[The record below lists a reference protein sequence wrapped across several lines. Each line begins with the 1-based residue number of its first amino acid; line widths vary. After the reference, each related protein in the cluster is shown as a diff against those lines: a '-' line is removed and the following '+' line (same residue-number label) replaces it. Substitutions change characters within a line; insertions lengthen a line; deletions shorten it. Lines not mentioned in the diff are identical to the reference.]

1 MKKWFYPLGLVT
13 LLGFAMLYLNIT
25 KDEVVSLDHKM
36 SNLLGGSQFITA
48 FHYFGDTKFILLIAL
63 LIILLL
69 WIRSH
74 NYRGMLFVLFTVG
87 VGNALNQ
94 LLKKVIQRER
104 PDVSNQLETFSFP
117 SGHAMVGLLYLF
129 TIAYLA
135 TEHQTNKKI
144 SLTIW
149 SGAILMTIMIGL
161 SRIAE
166 SRHYASDVFAGWMAG
181 YTWFI
186 LVAIWYELRKRNRKS
201 KKNKL

>member
-1 MKKWFYPLGLVT
+1 VKKWFYPLGLVT

>member
-166 SRHYASDVFAGWMAG
+166 SRHYASDVFAGWMVG